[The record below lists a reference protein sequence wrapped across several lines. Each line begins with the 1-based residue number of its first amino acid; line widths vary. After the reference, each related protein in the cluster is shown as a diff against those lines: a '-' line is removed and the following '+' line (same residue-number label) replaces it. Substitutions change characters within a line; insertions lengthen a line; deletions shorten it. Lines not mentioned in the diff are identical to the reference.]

1 MEEIQK
7 LIDSLEGYWHQDI
20 VDKWADLSSRVWE
33 NESRSI
39 LLEDGNQYRDLVSAR
54 VETIEVELE
63 SIKKLSKQHKE
74 LHNFKEFQ
82 VENLSFYLK
91 Y

>member
-20 VDKWADLSSRVWE
+20 QDKWADLSSRVWE

-39 LLEDGNQYRDLVSAR
+39 LLDEGNQYRDLVSAR
-54 VETIEVELE
+54 VETIEVELDDGKYANSAE
-63 SIKKLSKQHKE
+63 GKEIEKQARDDLQDMKI
-74 LHNFKEFQ
+74 
-82 VENLSFYLK
+82 VV
-91 Y
+91 